1 MEKSDLVVDLC
12 DMLKFVCIYP
22 IIVFWWIAF
31 CLRTTFIL
39 NIKQV
44 NFIKLDWLFIIFILL
59 LVIIAIVIILHF
71 FILFSSETAKIF
83 FVELYFIFLQ
93 AVLSFV
99 FFLVVFI
106 FTAIIFHVILFQRLV
121 LI

>member
-1 MEKSDLVVDLC
+1 
-12 DMLKFVCIYP
+12 
-22 IIVFWWIAF
+22 
-31 CLRTTFIL
+31 
-39 NIKQV
+39 
-44 NFIKLDWLFIIFILL
+44 
-59 LVIIAIVIILHF
+59 LHF

-106 FTAIIFHVILFQRLV
+106 FTAIIFHVV
-121 LI
+121 LL